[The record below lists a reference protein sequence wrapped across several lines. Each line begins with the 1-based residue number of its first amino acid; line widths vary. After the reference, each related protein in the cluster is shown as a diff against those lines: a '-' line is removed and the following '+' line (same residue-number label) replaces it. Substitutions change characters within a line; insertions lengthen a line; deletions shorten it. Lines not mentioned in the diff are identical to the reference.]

1 MAEPVTARQN
11 AIYDCTHIYLDAFDK
26 KGPIGDLYSKAVAEY
41 LERFIKTEN
50 CFMYTLIEKD
60 VIVGFLTAC
69 EIPGI
74 LSRNIK
80 IDTVAIA
87 PEYQNKGYGTV
98 MMNEFFNLFENA
110 VFSLETKRNSISY
123 LYFSWWSA
131 HRTSC
136 QKENVSFGSII
147 TLLIVLAAS
156 LRLCTLLI

>member
-1 MAEPVTARQN
+1 MAEPATARQN

-50 CFMYTLIEKD
+50 CFMYTSIEKD
-60 VIVGFLTAC
+60 VILGFLTAC

-87 PEYQNKGYGTV
+87 PEYQNNGYGTV

-110 VFSLETKRNSISY
+110 VFSLE
-123 LYFSWWSA
+123 
-131 HRTSC
+131 
-136 QKENVSFGSII
+136 QKETAFRISRTAKSD
-147 TLLIVLAAS
+147 S
-156 LRLCTLLI
+156 KR

>member
-1 MAEPVTARQN
+1 MAEPFTARQN

-41 LERFIKTEN
+41 LERFTKTEN

-87 PEYQNKGYGTV
+87 PEYQNKGYETV
-98 MMNEFFNLFENA
+98 RMNEFFNLFENA

>member
-1 MAEPVTARQN
+1 MAEPVTAKQN
-11 AIYDCTHIYLDAFDK
+11 AIHDCVNIYLDAFDK
-26 KGPIGDLYSKAVAEY
+26 KGPIGELYSEAVAEY

-60 VIVGFLTAC
+60 AILGFLTAC

-98 MMNEFFNLFENA
+98 MMNKFFNLFENA

-123 LYFSWWSA
+123 KLYTKVGF
-131 HRTSC
+131 
-136 QKENVSFGSII
+136 KEVNGCLSMCKYDSK
-147 TLLIVLAAS
+147 
-156 LRLCTLLI
+156 

>member
-1 MAEPVTARQN
+1 
-11 AIYDCTHIYLDAFDK
+11 
-26 KGPIGDLYSKAVAEY
+26 
-41 LERFIKTEN
+41 
-50 CFMYTLIEKD
+50 MYTLIEKD
-60 VIVGFLTAC
+60 VILGFLTAC

-80 IDTVAIA
+80 IDTVAGA
-87 PEYQNKGYGTV
+87 PEYQNKGYGTA

>member
-1 MAEPVTARQN
+1 MAEPVAARQN

-26 KGPIGDLYSKAVAEY
+26 KRPIGDLYSEAVAEY

-87 PEYQNKGYGTV
+87 HECQNKGHGTV
-98 MMNEFFNLFENA
+98 MMNEFFNLFKNA

-123 LYFSWWSA
+123 NLYSKVGF
-131 HRTSC
+131 
-136 QKENVSFGSII
+136 KEVNGC
-147 TLLIVLAAS
+147 LIYV
-156 LRLCTLLI
+156 

>member
-26 KGPIGDLYSKAVAEY
+26 KGPIGDLYSEAVAEY
-41 LERFIKTEN
+41 LERFTKTEN

>member
-1 MAEPVTARQN
+1 MAEPATARQN
-11 AIYDCTHIYLDAFDK
+11 AIYDCTHIYLDAFGK

-50 CFMYTLIEKD
+50 CFMYTSIEKD
-60 VIVGFLTAC
+60 VILGFLTAC

-87 PEYQNKGYGTV
+87 PEYQNNGYGTV

-110 VFSLETKRNSISY
+110 VFSLE
-123 LYFSWWSA
+123 
-131 HRTSC
+131 
-136 QKENVSFGSII
+136 QKETAFRISRTAKSD
-147 TLLIVLAAS
+147 S
-156 LRLCTLLI
+156 KR

>member
-26 KGPIGDLYSKAVAEY
+26 KGPIGDLYSEAVAEY

-87 PEYQNKGYGTV
+87 PEYQNNGYETV
-98 MMNEFFNLFENA
+98 MMNKFFNLFEMPC
-110 VFSLETKRNSISY
+110 FLSK
-123 LYFSWWSA
+123 
-131 HRTSC
+131 
-136 QKENVSFGSII
+136 QKETAFRIS
-147 TLLIVLAAS
+147 
-156 LRLCTLLI
+156 CTAKSDSKR